1 MVNSE
6 DKNTFVIT
14 HSRRFLM
21 RLNRSYFNLTLFCTL
36 LYLICL
42 TLLSPK
48 TLYAKDSPLQVLVL
62 SESSDYVFKAAT
74 QVEYHSGLA
83 ENPPVAVDYSK
94 LHSNVVDPSKLHVKF
109 VVTSLS
115 LAADADG
122 AGSGG
127 GGGAVAPDAY
137 RDGAVGDNAAT
148 DAYRNGGGAGDG
160 NAANDTYR
168 DGGDVGDGN
177 ATTDAY
183 RDGGG
188 GDGNAATD
196 AYRDGGSVGD
206 GNAASDAY
214 RDGAVGGNDNVATDT
229 YRDGSGK
236 ADTDIDINS
245 MINTFTKLSDSY
257 EVIMLSIMP
266 GDGLSEED
274 YSHICLKLDRKLK
287 ENGVLNVALI
297 GYPRNLENLAL
308 YRSDVIS
315 GIGVVIEKV
324 EDLKKLEGLYSSLN
338 TNKPLFIQDG
348 IRHFYRQDVVKGVKT
363 IYEVYYTLGVKYSN
377 ALTFLVPYSI
387 WAPDVSDSPD
397 SPDAPNVPN
406 IPNAPHV
413 KDGFSPQY
421 RRTYDAVLAKTQ
433 GVYSAANQSVRL
445 SGETDLILWGDRD
458 LFKDTAYVEYKWND
472 SAATQ
477 RFHFPYPLTIDTTTL
492 HDGLSRL
499 RVIGY
504 DTHNKVLWRKTV
516 ELDIYNNLA
525 PKRASRLKASYA
537 KDQKTS
543 YKGSYIPVLMYHYFS
558 EGPPGALQ
566 SNYVRTGVF
575 EEQLQALLKHNYTP
589 ITFYDLQQY
598 VKGKGGLPS
607 KPILITSDDGYLNN
621 YTQAYPLLKKYN
633 VQATFFVS
641 TAFMEEENDIGA
653 TANKNTVHA
662 HFNWQQAQE
671 MEKSGLIDIQI
682 HGHDHTRFTNLSAK
696 DLTYQISLAL
706 GLIEKNLGKRD
717 VVVAAYPEFKH
728 NASTVALLSKMN
740 IDFQVTDL
748 ARVGTVLQT
757 NGIKRINVPSTMSG
771 NELISTIERI
781 TR

>member
-1 MVNSE
+1 
-6 DKNTFVIT
+6 
-14 HSRRFLM
+14 M

-48 TLYAKDSPLQVLVL
+48 TLYAKDSPLQILSL

-74 QVEYHSGLA
+74 QIEYYSGLA
-83 ENPPVAVDYSK
+83 ENPPLAFDYSK
-94 LHSNVVDPSKLHVKF
+94 LHSNVVDPSKLHVKV

-115 LAADADG
+115 LATDAD
-122 AGSGG
+122 GSGG
-127 GGGAVAPDAY
+127 GGAAATDIHRVGDVDGNAVTDTY
-137 RDGAVGDNAAT
+137 RDG
-148 DAYRNGGGAGDG
+148 GGSG
-160 NAANDTYR
+160 NAANDTH
-168 DGGDVGDGN
+168 
-177 ATTDAY
+177 
-183 RDGGG
+183 
-188 GDGNAATD
+188 
-196 AYRDGGSVGD
+196 RDGGSVGD
-206 GNAASDAY
+206 GNAATDAY
-214 RDGAVGGNDNVATDT
+214 SDGGSDSNVATDTYRVGGGDDNVATNAYKDGSGNDNVATDT
-229 YRDGSGK
+229 YKDGSGE
-236 ADTDIDINS
+236 AGTAIDINN
-245 MINTFTKLSDSY
+245 MISTFTKLSASY

-274 YSHICLKLDRKLK
+274 YSRICLKLDRKLK

-297 GYPRNLENLAL
+297 GYPRDLKNLAL
-308 YRSDVIS
+308 YRSDAIS
-315 GIGVVIEKV
+315 GIGIVIEKV
-324 EDLKKLEGLYSSLN
+324 EDLKKLESLYGSLN

-363 IYEVYYTLGVKYSN
+363 IYEVYYTLGVKYPN
-377 ALTFLVPYSI
+377 TLTFLVPYSI
-387 WAPDVSDSPD
+387 WAPDASDSL
-397 SPDAPNVPN
+397 DAPHAPH
-406 IPNAPHV
+406 APHV

-421 RRTYDAVLAKTQ
+421 RRTYEAVLSKTQ
-433 GVYSAANQSVRL
+433 GIYSAASQYLKL
-445 SGETDLILWGDRD
+445 SGETDLIAWGDRD

-477 RFHFPYPLTIDTTTL
+477 RFHYPYPLTIDTTIL

-499 RVIGY
+499 KVIGY

-516 ELDIYNNLA
+516 EFDIYNNLA

-589 ITFYDLQQY
+589 ITFHDLQQY

-641 TAFMEEENDIGA
+641 TAFMEEENDGV
-653 TANKNTVHA
+653 TAENKNTVHA

-682 HGHDHTRFTNLSAK
+682 HGHDHTRFTNLLAK

-728 NASTVALLSKMN
+728 NASTVSLLSKMN
-740 IDFQVTDL
+740 VDFQVTDL

-757 NGIKRINVPSTMSG
+757 NGIKRINVPSTMSA